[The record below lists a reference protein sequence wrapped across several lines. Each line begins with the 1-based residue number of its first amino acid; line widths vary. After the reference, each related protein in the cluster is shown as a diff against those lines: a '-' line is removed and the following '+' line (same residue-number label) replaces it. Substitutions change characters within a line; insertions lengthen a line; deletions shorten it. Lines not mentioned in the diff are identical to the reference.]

1 MDPILIS
8 HGLNISFEIVVL
20 ALVSLGL
27 AITLGLLGVLNLAH
41 GEFVMIGAFSALFVQ
56 SQGWPFLT
64 ALPLAIL
71 VCGLIG
77 WPVERYLIR
86 PLYTRPFDAILGTWG
101 LSLLLREIVEWRFGR
116 GFNSVTQPLQGT
128 INLLG
133 ADYPAYQLCVM
144 AISALLI
151 GTIVWWFVKS
161 VTGKRIRAM
170 VDNPD
175 LARAV
180 GISADRLTSNTFVV
194 GLCLAGVS
202 GVLLAPIVS
211 VHPGMGIDYILK
223 SFFVLVVGGLGHI
236 LGLVVG
242 SGVIGGAEAVVSAF
256 LDRTAGY
263 SFVLVLSILFLW
275 RRPNGLVSR

>member
-1 MDPILIS
+1 
-8 HGLNISFEIVVL
+8 
-20 ALVSLGL
+20 
-27 AITLGLLGVLNLAH
+27 
-41 GEFVMIGAFSALFVQ
+41 
-56 SQGWPFLT
+56 
-64 ALPLAIL
+64 
-71 VCGLIG
+71 
-77 WPVERYLIR
+77 
-86 PLYTRPFDAILGTWG
+86 
-101 LSLLLREIVEWRFGR
+101 
-116 GFNSVTQPLQGT
+116 
-128 INLLG
+128 
-133 ADYPAYQLCVM
+133 M

-211 VHPGMGIDYILK
+211 VHPGMGIDYVLK